1 ENTISQYSDDLK
13 QVVVEVKEN
22 NQEKVLVAYF
32 VSTTYINKS
41 ALRSFLQEKLPDYI
55 VPIFYV
61 ALEKLP
67 LTPNGKVDR
76 KALPSITGDDIIRK
90 EYVAS
95 TNLTE
100 KKLVTIWQE
109 ILEVEKVGITDD
121 FFELGGNSLKIVKL
135 YELIKKN
142 ISRDIN
148 VTHLFSMTTIR
159 LQAQHIDQYS
169 PDYTKEEEI
178 IEIDF

>member
-1 ENTISQYSDDLK
+1 
-13 QVVVEVKEN
+13 EVKEN
-22 NQEKVLVAYF
+22 NQEKVLITYF
-32 VSTTYINKS
+32 TASESIDKS
-41 ALRSFLQEKLPDYI
+41 ALRSFLQEKLPEYMI
-55 VPIFYV
+55 PSFYV

-67 LTPNGKVDR
+67 LAPNGKIDR
-76 KALPSITGDDIIRK
+76 RALPSITGDDIIRK

-100 KKLVTIWQE
+100 EKLATIWQE
-109 ILEVEKVGITDD
+109 ILGVEKVGITDD

-142 ISRDIN
+142 ISQDIN
-148 VTHLFSMTTIR
+148 VTHLFSLRTIR

-169 PDYTKEEEI
+169 PEYTKEEEI